1 MNCLKEVRE
10 ARGISQTELSE
21 LSGISRQRIILIEG
35 DPEIVMRTDTLEK
48 LASALH
54 VSVNDIYLP
63 KMPTKI
69 DNYDGR

>member
-1 MNCLKEVRE
+1 MNNLKEVRE

-48 LASALH
+48 LAAALH

-69 DNYDGR
+69 DN